1 CAVTVTGSGR
11 PVAPVRARAAMV
23 SRYPPL
29 ALPAISQPA
38 SIEASHS
45 PSAAGWTAV
54 ALANGPVR
62 GHLAQTGIRAML
74 SSGAAPPA
82 AAAAACAG
90 PALQPQPARPQV
102 GPQMAPSSTASWI
115 GAARPARNIRPRPSG
130 PGPALRGSLT
140 PNRSPS
146 SGVSTATRTPH
157 RDLRAVAMKPE

>member
-82 AAAAACAG
+82 AAAAACAA
-90 PALQPQPARPQV
+90 PALQPQPARPQPAR
-102 GPQMAPSSTASWI
+102 PQPAPPAAAAAACAAAGRSSDGTLVDRELDRS
-115 GAARPARNIRPRPSG
+115 GAARAEHQAAAERSRPGVARQPD
-130 PGPALRGSLT
+130 A
-140 PNRSPS
+140 
-146 SGVSTATRTPH
+146 
-157 RDLRAVAMKPE
+157 

>member
-1 CAVTVTGSGR
+1 CAVTVTVSGR

-74 SSGAAPPA
+74 SSGLSSGAAPPA
-82 AAAAACAG
+82 AAACAAAACAATG
-90 PALQPQPARPQV
+90 RSLDGTLVDRELDR
-102 GPQMAPSSTASWI
+102 S
-115 GAARPARNIRPRPSG
+115 GAARAEHQAAAERSRPGVAR
-130 PGPALRGSLT
+130 
-140 PNRSPS
+140 
-146 SGVSTATRTPH
+146 
-157 RDLRAVAMKPE
+157 

>member
-90 PALQPQPARPQV
+90 PALQPQPARPQ
-102 GPQMAPSSTASWI
+102 PAPPAAAAAACAAAGRSSDGTLVD
-115 GAARPARNIRPRPSG
+115 R
-130 PGPALRGSLT
+130 
-140 PNRSPS
+140 
-146 SGVSTATRTPH
+146 
-157 RDLRAVAMKPE
+157 

>member
-1 CAVTVTGSGR
+1 MA
-11 PVAPVRARAAMV
+11 

-74 SSGAAPPA
+74 SSGLSSGAAPPA
-82 AAAAACAG
+82 AAACAAAACAAAACAATG
-90 PALQPQPARPQV
+90 RSLDGTLVDRELDR
-102 GPQMAPSSTASWI
+102 S
-115 GAARPARNIRPRPSG
+115 GAARAEHQAAAERSRLGVARQPDAEQVPIIRCVHRHQNAA
-130 PGPALRGSLT
+130 PGLARRRDEARVAAAQVRG
-140 PNRSPS
+140 
-146 SGVSTATRTPH
+146 G
-157 RDLRAVAMKPE
+157 